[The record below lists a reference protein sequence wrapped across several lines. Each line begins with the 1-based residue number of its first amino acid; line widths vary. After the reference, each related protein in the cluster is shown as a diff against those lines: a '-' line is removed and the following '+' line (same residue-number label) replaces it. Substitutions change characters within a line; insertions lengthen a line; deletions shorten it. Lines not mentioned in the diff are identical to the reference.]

1 MNQKNI
7 DPIELVCIACGGE
20 SPHRPYC
27 RKCVRELAISER
39 ENPLRT
45 AERETLDLEDLKI
58 APRMSREEL
67 IEYHVPVGINPE
79 ETILQV
85 ALGSG
90 GAIWV
95 LQNRLVVKHFGL
107 RGAVL
112 KGVFKG
118 EVTILKSAITAVS
131 FRDPE
136 ELVGGFLQVSYMG
149 QFLGRQPGTF
159 GFASELTS
167 DGTVMFGIEAR
178 AEFLEIY
185 QGLVADI
192 NR

>member
-1 MNQKNI
+1 MSKERS
-7 DPIELVCIACGGE
+7 DATVLACVACGGE

-27 RKCVRELAISER
+27 EKCVRELAISVR

-45 AERETLDLEDLKI
+45 QGRETLDSEELRV
-58 APRMSREEL
+58 APKLSREEQL
-67 IEYHVPVGINPE
+67 EYHSPVGINTVE
-79 ETILQV
+79 QILGV

-95 LQNRLVVKHFGL
+95 LQNRIVVKHFGL
-107 RGAVL
+107 RGAVM

-136 ELVGGFLQVSYMG
+136 ELIGGFLQVSYMG
-149 QFLGRQPGTF
+149 QFQGRPSGMF

-167 DGTVMFGIEAR
+167 DGTVMFGMEAR
-178 AEFLEIY
+178 AEFLEVY